1 MQVGKQ
7 EKGSSN
13 YFTKRMA
20 LAAIGDSGQRTGEL
34 VAADI
39 GSGEGELSIILS
51 RLFRKVYA
59 VDSYATPYFA
69 ENVEGVR
76 SDLNLGWNLPDNSVD
91 FAFSLEV
98 LEHLENPRHFFR
110 ELKRILVPG
119 GHAFLTTPNNHSLY
133 SKLTFILKGEH
144 RYFQDPSYPAHITA
158 LVIKDF
164 IRITDENEV
173 KLLKF
178 SYSDED
184 ALPLIHYRLKL
195 PGKFFSQSIGLLIQK
210 PFK

>member
-20 LAAIGDSGQRTGEL
+20 LDAIKATGVNASSI

-39 GSGEGELSIILS
+39 GSGEGQLSKILS
-51 RLFRKVYA
+51 SYFKEVFA
-59 VDSYATPYFA
+59 VDAYQTPHIAT
-69 ENVEGVR
+69 NVKTIQ
-76 SDLNLGWNLPDNSVD
+76 SDLNLKWGLPNESID

-110 ELKRILVPG
+110 ELNRIIKPG
-119 GHAFLTTPNNHSLY
+119 GYAFITTPNNHSVY
-133 SKLTFILKGEH
+133 SKLTFLLKGEH

-164 IRITDENEV
+164 ERISGENN
-173 KLLKF
+173 LKILKY
-178 SYSDED
+178 SYANED
-184 ALPLIHYRLKL
+184 ALPLVHYRLKL
-195 PGKFFSQSIGLLIQK
+195 PGKLFSQSIGLLIQK
-210 PFK
+210 S